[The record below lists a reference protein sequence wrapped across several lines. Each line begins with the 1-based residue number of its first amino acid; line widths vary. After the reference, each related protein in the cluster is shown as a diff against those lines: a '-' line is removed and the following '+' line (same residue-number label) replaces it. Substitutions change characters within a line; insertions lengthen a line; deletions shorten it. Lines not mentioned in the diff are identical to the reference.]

1 MDCLH
6 DACILSQVR
15 CHLGEGPSYDP
26 RTDTAWWVDILE
38 ARLFEKPVAGCR
50 KALVHVLPVQV
61 SDIAAIDGAH
71 QLLPAEDGLY
81 IRSIRDGDIRML
93 CPLEE
98 DMLGN
103 RSNDG
108 RVHPSGALWIGTM
121 DRDAAKG
128 RGSIYH
134 VAGTRVRRL
143 FGGLTIPNGISFSP
157 DGTTGYFVD
166 TDVGVLHRVAL
177 DPGTGLPK
185 GPPETHFDHRG
196 GAGGIDG
203 AAVDA
208 EGLIWTARFGAGC
221 LDAYCPAGERVRTV
235 PVPMRQPTCP
245 TFAGRALD
253 RLLVTSAYEGMD
265 AADRAADP
273 EHGRTILID
282 VGARGLLEPAFRLG
296 A

>member
-1 MDCLH
+1 MDCSY
-6 DACILSQVR
+6 DACVLSQVR

-38 ARLFEKPVAGCR
+38 ARLFEKPVAGSR
-50 KALVHVLPVQV
+50 KALVHVLPFQV
-61 SDIAAIDGAH
+61 SDVAAIDGFH
-71 QLLPAEDGLY
+71 QLLAAEDGLY
-81 IRSIRDGDIRML
+81 VRAIRDGDIRVL

-98 DMLGN
+98 ELKGN

-143 FGGLTIPNGISFSP
+143 FGGLTVPNGISFSP
-157 DGTTGYFVD
+157 DGATGYFVD
-166 TDVGVLHRVAL
+166 TDEGVLRRVPL
-177 DPGTGLPK
+177 DPRTGLPS
-185 GPPETHFDHRG
+185 GPPATHFDHRG
-196 GAGGIDG
+196 GEGGIDG

-208 EGLIWTARFGAGC
+208 EGLIWTARFGAAC
-221 LDAYCPAGERVRTV
+221 LDAYNPDGERVRTV
-235 PVPMRQPTCP
+235 PVPVRQPTCP
-245 TFAGRALD
+245 TFAGRDLD

-265 AADRAADP
+265 AAARAADP
-273 EHGRTILID
+273 EHGRTFLVD